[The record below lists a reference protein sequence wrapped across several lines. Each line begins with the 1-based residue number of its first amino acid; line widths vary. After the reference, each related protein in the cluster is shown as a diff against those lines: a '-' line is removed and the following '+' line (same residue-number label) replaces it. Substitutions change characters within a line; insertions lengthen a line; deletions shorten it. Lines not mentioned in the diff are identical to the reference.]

1 MNGSLFTHANPTQ
14 RRLYA
19 AGATPQA
26 ISPRPAP
33 TDPGLLGTQL
43 SVAQFLRRVGR
54 LPAKTAAV
62 GLCEDGLPV
71 LFDLS
76 DARTGPLL
84 ITGEEGSGKTR
95 LLQNLLRTLVNAN
108 AASTVQYLIIAAR
121 PEEYDTLAG
130 QGLRTGHCQGLYGPD
145 EPEAAEAILRL
156 AELAEKRYQER
167 RPAPAILLVI
177 DGLESITAF
186 EEGIASNFEWL
197 VKNGPAVQVWP
208 VGALSTAAA
217 LTMKPWIRYFRTR
230 LVGHMPGNAAERLGL
245 PPQAAVETLQNGRQ
259 FTVRVGGKWLKFW
272 LPLEQDA
279 AKMSAETTA

>member
-1 MNGSLFTHANPTQ
+1 MNGSLFTNTNPTQ
-14 RRLYA
+14 ERLYSA
-19 AGATPQA
+19 RALPQA
-26 ISPRPAP
+26 ISSRSTPAG
-33 TDPGLLGTQL
+33 PGLPATQL
-43 SVAQFLRRVGR
+43 SVTQFLRQVGH

-84 ITGEEGSGKTR
+84 VTGEEGSGKTR

-108 AASTVQYLIIAAR
+108 AANTVQYLIIATR

-130 QGLRTGHCQGLYGPD
+130 QGLRTGHCQGLYSPD

-156 AELAEKRYQER
+156 AELAENRYQER

-177 DGLESITAF
+177 DGLEAVTAF

-208 VGALSTAAA
+208 VGALPTPAA
-217 LTMKPWIRYFRTR
+217 LAMKPWIRYFRTR
-230 LVGHMPGNAAERLGL
+230 LVGHMPANAAERLGV
-245 PPQAAVETLQNGRQ
+245 PPQAAVETLQSGRQ
-259 FTVRVGGKWLKFW
+259 FTVRVGGKWLQFW
-272 LPLEQDA
+272 LPLEQEA
-279 AKMSAETTA
+279 AKTPAETAS